1 MKKETKKKVID
12 IAIISAWAVLG
23 ILLIYYI
30 LCGCRAVLNYD
41 SAFIVD
47 YSLEQIRTGS
57 IFPTN
62 WCETNDFWI
71 YSLIP
76 FITFFI
82 KCGAGLFQARQMAAL
97 IQSVVIFVLLFRLF
111 YDKKDKNNFLI
122 PGLILVSGISG
133 QVLFE
138 IFGDATYGTILACIL
153 LILDFAIT
161 YLKNQKKRYVV
172 LIGIILTL
180 LTMCSLRFPIY
191 IVAPLI
197 VVLIYLYIKTGL
209 KDEYV
214 YLGMSLAC
222 ATIVGYVLH
231 TILADNLIYVTKF
244 DREIIGDANELFNNV
259 FQILY
264 QILWICGGTN
274 TNVYAADLYTS
285 LGIATT
291 SPMVVFVFVRYI
303 FAIVTIGMPI
313 ILIKK
318 VKQFDLKETIIYIFV
333 TALLIIILF
342 FTIIGNMAYW
352 HRYIVP
358 VIFLLATLYVYFYK
372 YCITEQRIKHV
383 FYIILAIVVVYSVFM
398 NISTFYSIEDREF
411 KVNPYEG
418 LAGFL
423 IENDLEY
430 GYQYQGA
437 GANAL
442 YLLTDGKV
450 RSLFVMGE
458 PIRPYPWLVS
468 LDWFKKDY
476 HTGKTFFMR
485 LDKQPEMELED
496 QAIEV
501 LEYKVNENELWKIF
515 VFENNDIMYNALH
528 S

>member
-1 MKKETKKKVID
+1 MKKETKKKIID
-12 IAIISAWAVLG
+12 IAIISSWVILSL
-23 ILLIYYI
+23 LLIYYI

-57 IFPTN
+57 IFPNN

-82 KCGAGLFQARQMAAL
+82 KCGLGLFQSRQLAAL
-97 IQSVVIFVLLFRLF
+97 IQGIVIFILLFRLF

-133 QVLFE
+133 QVLLE

-161 YLKNQKKRYVV
+161 YLKNQKKRYVI
-172 LIGIILTL
+172 LIGVLLTL
-180 LTMCSLRFPIY
+180 LTMCSIRFPIY

-222 ATIVGYVLH
+222 ATIAGYVLH
-231 TILADNLIYVTKF
+231 TILAENLIYITNVN
-244 DREIIGDANELFNNV
+244 REVISNSAELGGNIFAV
-259 FQILY
+259 LY
-264 QILWICGGTN
+264 QILWSCGGSN
-274 TNVYAADLYTS
+274 TNVYAADLYVD

-291 SPMVVFVFVRYI
+291 SPMVVFIFVRYI
-303 FAIVTIGMPI
+303 FAIVTMLMPI

-318 VKQFDLKETIIYIFV
+318 VKQFDLKETIIYIFI
-333 TALLIIILF
+333 TALFIIISF
-342 FTIIGNMAYW
+342 FTIIGDMAYW
-352 HRYIVP
+352 HRYMVP
-358 VIFLLATLYVYFYK
+358 VVFLLVTLYVYFYK
-372 YCITEQRIKHV
+372 YCITEQRIKNIFH
-383 FYIILAIVVVYSVFM
+383 IILAIFVMYSVFL
-398 NISTFYSIEDREF
+398 NVSTFYSIEDREF
-411 KVNPYEG
+411 KENPYQG
-418 LAGFL
+418 LAEFL
-423 IENDLEY
+423 VENDLEY
-430 GYQYQGA
+430 GYQYQAA

-442 YLLTDGKV
+442 YLLTEGKV

-468 LDWFKKDY
+468 LDWFEKDY

-485 LDKQPEMELED
+485 LDRQPEMEVED
-496 QAIEV
+496 QATEI
-501 LEYKVNENELWKIF
+501 LEYRVNANELWKIF
-515 VFENNDIMYNALH
+515 VFKNNDIMYNALNN
-528 S
+528 